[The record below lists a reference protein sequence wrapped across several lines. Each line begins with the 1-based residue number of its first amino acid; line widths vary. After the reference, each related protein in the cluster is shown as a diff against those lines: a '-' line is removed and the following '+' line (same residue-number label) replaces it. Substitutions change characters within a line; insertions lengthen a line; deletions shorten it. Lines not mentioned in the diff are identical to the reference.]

1 MNPAEP
7 VVIATSVIFLYAL
20 IPAAAVIL
28 FIAWDGRDTF
38 FEKYDRRIVI
48 AGGYGCFAGIVVFT
62 GFVVWKAQFAPP
74 EVKFEITTDYIA
86 CPSWPQAQHVRLDD
100 VAHLRVDHYKRRSFT
115 RGRNGYDYHLVVAYL
130 EPSARALPWEGRDDE
145 HRYVMCRFEGYW
157 GDETDVSRIHKFWQ
171 FVLQQ
176 RRIKESATKSTPSPA
191 TLTIPTDTSQVPSGR
206 SFVISPSG
214 KVTYE

>member
-20 IPAAAVIL
+20 IPAAAVLL

-38 FEKYDRRIVI
+38 FEKYDRRIVT
-48 AGGYGCFAGIVVFT
+48 AGGFGCVAAIVVFT
-62 GFVVWKAQFAPP
+62 GFVIWKAHFAPP

-86 CPSWPQAQHVRLDD
+86 CPSWPQVRPVRLDD
-100 VAHLRVDHYKRRSFT
+100 VAHLRVDHYKRTSFT
-115 RGRNGYDYHLVVAYL
+115 RGRSGYDYHVVVAYL
-130 EPSARALPWEGRDDE
+130 KPSAGALRWESRDNG

-157 GDETDVSRIHKFWQ
+157 GDEADVSRIHKFWQ

-176 RRIKESATKSTPSPA
+176 RRLKESATEPA
-191 TLTIPTDTSQVPSGR
+191 KEPAISIIPPDTSLVPSGR
-206 SFVISPSG
+206 SFVISPSD